1 MRPRLSPLLIL
12 TLAASALSGCDGC
25 NGERPISADEREKLL
40 VSALAASTP
49 TPPSADQP
57 PPAPTAGGIGHAVNV
72 IAGQGPRRIENQ
84 GRIGTLFPIVP
95 GQGIGPIRFGA
106 KKATIE
112 RLMNAPCDD
121 STETLCRYV
130 ARGVDFTLKDDATV
144 EMRVSRKGREA
155 KRNAAGEIVEYG
167 FFNGAIPPDLYFGM
181 LPPAVQQYLGQPQK
195 VEKITPMGP
204 DGFSER
210 HVYDGITLEYD
221 AWSTGNLVLGAVVL
235 TKSPAAAAAS
245 EKAEAERA
253 KQAAEKVTP
262 LPKGADVGNRP
273 LR

>member
-12 TLAASALSGCDGC
+12 TLTASVLGGCDGC
-25 NGERPISADEREKLL
+25 NGERQLSAEDREKLL
-40 VSALAASTP
+40 VSALAASAPKPP
-49 TPPSADQP
+49 TTDEP
-57 PPAPTAGGIGHAVNV
+57 PPAPSAAGIGHAVNV
-72 IAGQGPRRIENQ
+72 ISGQGPRRIENK
-84 GRIGTLFPIVP
+84 GRSGIAFPIVP
-95 GQGIGPIRFGA
+95 GQGVGPIRFGA

-112 RLMNAPCDD
+112 RLMGAPCDD

-130 ARGVDFTLKDDATV
+130 ARGVDFTLKDDAVT
-144 EMRVSRKGREA
+144 EMRISRKGREA
-155 KRNAAGEIVEYG
+155 KRDAAGDIVEYG

-221 AWSTGNLVLGAVVL
+221 AWSTGSLVLGAAVL
-235 TKSPAAAAAS
+235 TKSPTAAAAS

-253 KQAAEKVTP
+253 KKAAESVTP
-262 LPKGADVGNRP
+262 LPKDAEIRNRP
-273 LR
+273 PR